1 MRAPSPPRSPVAA
14 ALLAVLT
21 GLLLAAGGALAYVRT
36 EIGSDRAFS
45 GRLVSALDD
54 PAVRGLV
61 ADRSVD
67 ALLDRGPGDLLAV
80 RPLLSTVVEA
90 VVAGAPF
97 RRLAT
102 IGVADAHRGLVARR
116 GSVALTVERTGQL
129 LLTAVRSV
137 SPAVAARTPAEVRP
151 LLTRVNPDNPVLRAS
166 ATPSTSRD
174 GAGRSSPA
182 RWWRRWPRWSSPR
195 TAAGPSGTSG
205 PRWPARA
212 RWSPASSR
220 SVRPSP
226 SATSRA

>member
-90 VVAGAPF
+90 GGAGAPF
-97 RRLAT
+97 PPPAPVR
-102 IGVADAHRGLVARR
+102 VAHPPRG
-116 GSVALTVERTGQL
+116 
-129 LLTAVRSV
+129 
-137 SPAVAARTPAEVRP
+137 AA
-151 LLTRVNPDNPVLRAS
+151 
-166 ATPSTSRD
+166 
-174 GAGRSSPA
+174 AGRG
-182 RWWRRWPRWSSPR
+182 R
-195 TAAGPSGTSG
+195 G
-205 PRWPARA
+205 
-212 RWSPASSR
+212 
-220 SVRPSP
+220 
-226 SATSRA
+226 